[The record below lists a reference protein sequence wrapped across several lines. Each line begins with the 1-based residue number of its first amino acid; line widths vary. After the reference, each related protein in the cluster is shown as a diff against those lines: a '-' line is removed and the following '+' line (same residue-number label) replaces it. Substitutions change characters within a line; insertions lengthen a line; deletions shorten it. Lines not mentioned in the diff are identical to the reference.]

1 MHTVSQLQPGMFA
14 LRVGGVAAPVE
25 TLLDWQSHDRLGVV
39 TTSPFGALGASLAI
53 QLAIACH
60 AAHDGGRRL
69 QTAWYAEIYLF
80 HVGGRWGDFS
90 LFDFWPSRRDIFLPG
105 DARAVL
111 AALNSH
117 GITHLLVP
125 DGLVDAVVHDFKEPE
140 AAHDRIKLC
149 LAYSPLGETAGA
161 DIALSSDDPVTL
173 ENMRDTLWPELLL
186 DQPVDSERS
195 ADPVRL
201 ADHLRW
207 RAAVRERLDE
217 VAPADRAEARGRAL
231 ALLDDGQ
238 IRETYRRVTTAWALR
253 RLGPVSLD

>member
-90 LFDFWPSRRDIFLPG
+90 LFDFWPSRRDVFLPG

-125 DGLVDAVVHDFKEPE
+125 DGTADTVPHDFKEPE
-140 AAHDRIKLC
+140 AALDRLKFC
-149 LAYSPLGETAGA
+149 LAYGPSGDTANA
-161 DIALSSDDPVTL
+161 DIALSSDDPATL
-173 ENMRDTLWPELLL
+173 ENMRDTLWPEALLVNPP
-186 DQPVDSERS
+186 DAVRS
-195 ADPVRL
+195 ADPLRL

-207 RAAVRERLDE
+207 RAAVRARLDE
-217 VAPADRAEARGRAL
+217 VPPAARAVAQGRAT
-231 ALLDDGQ
+231 ALLEAGR
-238 IRETYRRVTTAWALR
+238 ITETYRRVTPDWALR
-253 RLGPVSLD
+253 RLGPA